1 MPASV
6 IQRGQITGLEP
17 GQPEFRVLIVEDQE
31 ESWLLLQRLLEN
43 AGFQV
48 QVAEDGATG
57 IEKFLIWRPH
67 FIWMD
72 WRLPSMDGLQLTCRI
87 RELEGGRD
95 VKIAILSAFA
105 FTEYRDEALAAGV
118 DDFVSKPF
126 RAEEIYDCLARHLG
140 VAYTYQVAATEKTT
154 GSLGQEQLA
163 DLSAQVRQELSD
175 ALISLDIRRITDVIG
190 RISDQDAALGSA
202 LSKYTDKYA
211 YSPILQA
218 LRSSETL
225 RS

>member
-1 MPASV
+1 
-6 IQRGQITGLEP
+6 
-17 GQPEFRVLIVEDQE
+17 
-31 ESWLLLQRLLEN
+31 
-43 AGFQV
+43 V

-57 IEKFLIWRPH
+57 IEKFLTWRPH

-72 WRLPSMDGLQLTCRI
+72 WRLPSMDGLQVTCRI

-95 VKIAILSAFA
+95 VKIVILSAFA

-118 DDFVSKPF
+118 DDFVGKPF
-126 RAEEIYDCLARHLG
+126 RAEEIFDCLARHLG
-140 VAYTYQVAATEKTT
+140 VSYTYYVAPTERTT
-154 GSLGQEQLA
+154 GGLGQKQLA
-163 DLSAQVRQELSD
+163 DLSAQLRKELSD
-175 ALISLDIRRITDVIG
+175 ALISLDIRRITDVVG

-202 LSKYTDKYA
+202 LSKYTDEYA